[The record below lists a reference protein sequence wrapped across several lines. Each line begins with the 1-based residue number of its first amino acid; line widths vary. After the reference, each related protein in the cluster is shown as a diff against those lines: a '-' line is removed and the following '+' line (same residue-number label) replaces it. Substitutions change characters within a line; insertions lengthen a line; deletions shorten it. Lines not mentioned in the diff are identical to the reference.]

1 MSSNTPWSWLRLASL
16 CLALLSCCFASL
28 REAFIVS
35 AKSHVSWPRRP
46 VLLPLALLAASGT
59 TEGGT
64 TASSAS
70 SAPAALSTCRMQRV
84 GMLCQASK
92 AMHARERRPHS
103 LQARGL
109 FSTLG
114 WQSHLRR
121 LREIFDV
128 GVAVGGL
135 LRHWLSPSG

>member
-1 MSSNTPWSWLRLASL
+1 MSSNTPWSWLRLATL

-28 REAFIVS
+28 REAFIVR

-46 VLLPLALLAASGT
+46 VLLSLAFLAASGI

-64 TASSAS
+64 TS

-84 GMLCQASK
+84 GMLCQA
-92 AMHARERRPHS
+92 MHVRERRPHS

-114 WQSHLRR
+114 WQSPLRR

-135 LRHWLSPSG
+135 QRHWLSPSG